1 MIFNEQKRFDTK
13 HPDLCASLR
22 WKGQF
27 IPAEPDPTVPRSND
41 GNFWCLHTQTC
52 IGPDGKLESPV
63 TALPRAE
70 NAMALDSATTSPKS
84 PERSSLNCKRQTSLC
99 ASLRP
104 FSFRLSD
111 ASINCESNPRQIV
124 RCCSALPSRLLLREN
139 I

>member
-1 MIFNEQKRFDTK
+1 MEISG
-13 HPDLCASLR
+13 ASTPRLVL
-22 WKGQF
+22 
-27 IPAEPDPTVPRSND
+27 DPTGSLP
-41 GNFWCLHTQTC
+41 
-52 IGPDGKLESPV
+52 SPV

-124 RCCSALPSRLLLREN
+124 RCCSALPSRHPIPGRYYDLC
-139 I
+139 